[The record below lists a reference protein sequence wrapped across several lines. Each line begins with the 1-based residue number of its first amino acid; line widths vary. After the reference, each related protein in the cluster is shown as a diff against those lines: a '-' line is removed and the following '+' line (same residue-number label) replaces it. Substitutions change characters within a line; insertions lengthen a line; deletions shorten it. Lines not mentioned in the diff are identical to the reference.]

1 MIGALMAIE
10 NNKEQVLNI
19 KIEDE
24 VRTSYLNYAMSV
36 IVSRALPDVRDGL
49 KPVHRRILYSMHE
62 MGLKSDK
69 SFKKAGRIV
78 GDVLGKYHPHGD
90 QSIYEALV
98 RLAQDFSLRYPIVS
112 GQGNFGSIDG
122 DPPAAMRYT
131 EARMAKIAEELVIDI
146 DKQTVNFKPNY
157 DDSLLE
163 PEVLPAA
170 FPFLLVNG
178 SSGIAVGM
186 ATNMAPHNLRE
197 VCDAIIYML
206 EHDDVSIYD
215 LIAIIKGPD
224 FPTYAE
230 IIYNENLIKAYTTGK
245 GSVVIRARYHIEEK
259 SEDNISIIITQI
271 PYAVNKSSLLM
282 KIALLIKEEKLE
294 GVSDIR
300 DESDREGI
308 RIVLEIKKGFDPHV
322 VMNLLYEYTELRRNF
337 SINNLALVNGIP
349 KQLNLRELI
358 SEFIEHRK
366 NILRRRVEFDL
377 KRAQEKAHILEGLN
391 IALRNIDRVIEIIRF
406 SRLVKDARE
415 CIMREFQLS
424 EIQANS
430 ILDMKLQKLTSLE
443 VAKIEEDFQVVLALI
458 KDYEDILI
466 SPSRIVNMIR
476 EEIINLSLKFG
487 DDRRTK
493 IIYDEEVLKT
503 SMSDLMQ
510 RENVIVILTKQGFIK
525 RVLQDEYK
533 LQGIGGKG
541 LGSFDLQDSDQV
553 NVALCVN
560 THDFLLM
567 ISNEGK
573 LYVINAYGIKDSS
586 RTSRGQNIRE
596 LINLGEKEE
605 ILAIKNCSELSVDN
619 YLLITTA
626 NGKIARIE
634 TEGFKTVKSRGVII
648 MKLDDKDFVTSAE
661 IVSRDDKIICIS
673 KKGNAFA
680 FSSNDIRLTH
690 RGTQGVS
697 GMKVR
702 EGDMLIKALAIKQGS
717 HLLIMSEN
725 GYGKR
730 LEVSKVTGLKR
741 GSTGYT
747 CYKKSDEKAG
757 EVVDAITVSQ
767 DDEILL
773 ISKSSKVLRTLVDKI
788 SEQGKDARGMQVL
801 SLDEDKL
808 VAVSKFIK

>member
-1 MIGALMAIE
+1 MAIE
-10 NNKEQVLNI
+10 EDKEQILNI

-24 VRTSYLNYAMSV
+24 VKTSYLNYAMSV

-62 MGLKSDK
+62 MGLRADK
-69 SFKKAGRIV
+69 AFKKAGRIV

-131 EARMAKIAEELVIDI
+131 EARMAKIAEELVKDI
-146 DKQTVNFKPNY
+146 DRQTVNFRANY

-197 VCDAIIYML
+197 ICDAIVYML
-206 EHDDVSIYD
+206 NHDSVSVYD
-215 LIAIIKGPD
+215 LISIVKGPD

-230 IIYNENLIKAYTTGK
+230 IIYNESLVKAYTTGK
-245 GSVVIRARYHIEEK
+245 GSVVIRSRYHIEEK
-259 SEDNISIIITQI
+259 REDHIAIIITQI

-282 KIALLIKEEKLE
+282 KIAFLIKEEKLE
-294 GVSDIR
+294 GISDIR

-322 VMNLLYEYTELRRNF
+322 VMNLLYEYTELKKNF

-349 KQLNLRELI
+349 KQLNLKELI
-358 SEFIEHRK
+358 SEFIDHRK
-366 NILRRRVEFDL
+366 EIVRRRVEFDL
-377 KRAQEKAHILEGLN
+377 KKAREKAHILEGLN
-391 IALRNIDRVIEIIRF
+391 VSLRHIDRVIKIIRF
-406 SRLVKDARE
+406 SRFVKDAKE
-415 CIMREFQLS
+415 CIIKEFNLS

-443 VAKIEEDFQVVLALI
+443 IEKLEEEFKIVLDLI
-458 KDYEDILI
+458 KDYEDILV
-466 SPSRIVNMIR
+466 SPERVVNIVR

-487 DDRRTK
+487 DERRTK

-525 RVLQDEYK
+525 RILQDEYK

-541 LGSFDLQDSDQV
+541 LGSFDLQDKDQV
-553 NVALCVN
+553 NIALCVN

-586 RTSRGQNIRE
+586 RTSKGQNIRE
-596 LINLGEKEE
+596 LINLGEREE
-605 ILAIKNCSELSVDN
+605 ILAIKNCNELSLDN

-634 TEGFKTVKSRGVII
+634 TEGFKTVKSRGVIVI
-648 MKLDDKDFVTSAE
+648 KLDDKDFVTSAE
-661 IVSRDDKIICIS
+661 IVSKNDKIICLS
-673 KKGNAFA
+673 KRGNAFA
-680 FSSNDIRLTH
+680 FNSNDIRLTH

-702 EGDMLIKALAIKQGS
+702 EGDMLIKALSAKQGS
-717 HLLIMSEN
+717 HLLIVSEN

-730 LEVSKVTGLKR
+730 LEISRVTELKR
-741 GSTGYT
+741 GATGYT

-757 EVVDAITVSQ
+757 EVVDAITVVQ

-773 ISKSSKVLRTLVDKI
+773 VSKTSKVLRTLVDKI

-808 VAVSKFIK
+808 ISVSKFIK

>member
-1 MIGALMAIE
+1 MAIE
-10 NNKEQVLNI
+10 ENKEQVLNI

-24 VRTSYLNYAMSV
+24 VKTSYLNYAMSV

-69 SFKKAGRIV
+69 AFKKAGRIV

-131 EARMAKIAEELVIDI
+131 EARMAKIAEELVVDI

-197 VCDAIIYML
+197 ICDAIVYML
-206 EHDDVSIYD
+206 DHDDVSVYD
-215 LIAIIKGPD
+215 LIKIVKGPD

-230 IIYNENLIKAYTTGK
+230 IVYNESLVKAYTTGK
-245 GSVVIRARYHIEEK
+245 GGVVIRARYHIEEK
-259 SEDNISIIITQI
+259 LEDNISIIITQI

-282 KIALLIKEEKLE
+282 KIALLVKEEKLE

-349 KQLNLRELI
+349 KQLNLKELI
-358 SEFIEHRK
+358 SEFIAHRK
-366 NILRRRVEFDL
+366 DILRRRVEFDL
-377 KRAQEKAHILEGLN
+377 KRAKEKAHILEGLN
-391 IALRNIDRVIEIIRF
+391 VALKNIDRVIEIIRV
-406 SRLVKDARE
+406 SRIAKDAKE
-415 CIMREFQLS
+415 CIMREFNLS
-424 EIQANS
+424 EIQSNS
-430 ILDMKLQKLTSLE
+430 ILDMKLHKLTTLE
-443 VAKIEEDFQVVLALI
+443 IEKIEEDFKVVLALI

-466 SPSRIVNMIR
+466 SPLRIVTIIR
-476 EEIINLSLKFG
+476 DEMINLSLKFG

-510 RENVIVILTKQGFIK
+510 RENVVVILTKQGLIK

-541 LGSFDLQDSDQV
+541 VSSFDLQDRDQV
-553 NVALCVN
+553 SVALCVN
-560 THDFLLM
+560 THDFLFM

-573 LYVINAYGIKDSS
+573 LYVINVYGIKDSS
-586 RTSRGQNIRE
+586 RTSKGQNIRE
-596 LINLGEKEE
+596 LVNLGEKEE

-626 NGKIARIE
+626 NGKIARIG
-634 TEGFKTVKSRGVII
+634 TEGLKTVKSRGVIV
-648 MKLDDKDFVTSAE
+648 MKLDEKDFVTSAE
-661 IVSRDDKIICIS
+661 IVSGDDKIICIS
-673 KKGNAFA
+673 RKGNAFA
-680 FSSNDIRLTH
+680 FNSNDIRLTH
-690 RGTQGVS
+690 RGTQGVF

-702 EGDMLIKALAIKQGS
+702 EGDTFIKALTVKQGS
-717 HLLIMSEN
+717 HLLIVSEN
-725 GYGKR
+725 GYGK
-730 LEVSKVTGLKR
+730 LLDISKVTGLKR

-757 EVVDAITVSQ
+757 EVVDAISVTKT
-767 DDEILL
+767 DEVLL
-773 ISKSSKVLRTLVDKI
+773 ISKNSKVLRTLVDKI

-801 SLDEDKL
+801 SLDGDKL
-808 VAVSKFIK
+808 VTVSTFIK

>member
-1 MIGALMAIE
+1 MSVEG
-10 NNKEQVLNI
+10 NKEQILNI

-62 MGLKSDK
+62 MGLKAEK
-69 SFKKAGRIV
+69 PFKKAGRIV

-131 EARMAKIAEELVIDI
+131 EARMARIAEELVRDI
-146 DKQTVNFKPNY
+146 DKQTVDFRANY

-163 PEVLPAA
+163 PTVLPSA

-186 ATNMAPHNLRE
+186 ATSMAPHNLRE
-197 VCDAIIYML
+197 ICDAIVYML
-206 EHDDVSIYD
+206 DHDDASIYD
-215 LIAIIKGPD
+215 LIEIVKGPD

-230 IIYNENLIKAYTTGK
+230 IIYNDNLIKAYLTGK
-245 GSVVIRARYHIEEK
+245 GSVIIRAQYHIEKK

-294 GVSDIR
+294 GISDIR
-300 DESDREGI
+300 DESDRDGI
-308 RIVLEIKKGFDPHV
+308 RIVIEIKKGFDPNV
-322 VMNLLYEYTELRRNF
+322 IMNLLYEYTELRKNF

-349 KQLNLRELI
+349 KQLNLKELL
-358 SEFIEHRK
+358 SEFIAHRK
-366 NILRRRVEFDL
+366 EIVRRRVDFDL
-377 KRAQEKAHILEGLN
+377 KKAREKAHILEGLN
-391 IALRNIDRVIEIIRF
+391 IALKNIDKIIEIIK
-406 SRLVKDARE
+406 SAKLVKEAKE
-415 CIMREFQLS
+415 YIMKEFSLS

-430 ILDMKLQKLTSLE
+430 ILDMKLQRLTSLE
-443 VAKIEEDFQVVLALI
+443 IEKLKEDFTIVLALI

-466 SPSRIVNMIR
+466 SPVRIVNIVR
-476 EEIINLSLKFG
+476 EEINNLSLKFG
-487 DDRRTK
+487 DERRTK

-525 RVLQDEYK
+525 RILQDEYK

-541 LGSFDLQDSDQV
+541 LSSFELQNGDQI
-553 NVALCVN
+553 NIALCVN

-573 LYVINAYGIKDSS
+573 LYVINAYSIKDSA
-586 RTSRGQNIRE
+586 RTSKGQNIRE
-596 LINLGEKEE
+596 LINLGETEK
-605 ILAIKNCSELSVDN
+605 ILAIKNTNELSVNN

-626 NGKIARIE
+626 KGKIARIE
-634 TEGFKTVKSRGVII
+634 TESFKTVKSRGVIVI
-648 MKLDDKDFVTSAE
+648 KLDNNDFVTSAE
-661 IVSRDDKIICIS
+661 VVSKDERVICIS

-680 FSSNDIRLTH
+680 FNSNDIRLTH

-702 EGDMLIKALAIKQGS
+702 EGDVFIKVLAVGHGS
-717 HLLIMSEN
+717 HLLIVSEN

-730 LEVSKVTGLKR
+730 LEISKVTGLKR
-741 GSTGYT
+741 GATGYT
-747 CYKKSDEKAG
+747 SYKKSDEKAG
-757 EVVDAITVSQ
+757 EVVDAITVSHE
-767 DDEILL
+767 DEVLL
-773 ISKSSKVLRTLVDKI
+773 ISRSSKVLRTLVDKI

-801 SLDEDKL
+801 SLDEDRL
-808 VAVSKFIK
+808 VSVSKFIK

>member
-1 MIGALMAIE
+1 MAVEGI
-10 NNKEQVLNI
+10 KEQILNI

-62 MGLKSDK
+62 MGLKAEK
-69 SFKKAGRIV
+69 PFKKSGRIV

-131 EARMAKIAEELVIDI
+131 EARMAKIAEELVRDI
-146 DKQTVNFKPNY
+146 DKQTVDFRPNY
-157 DDSLLE
+157 DDSLFE
-163 PEVLPAA
+163 PAVLPSA

-186 ATNMAPHNLRE
+186 ATSMAPHNLRE
-197 VCDAIIYML
+197 ICDAIVYML
-206 EHDDVSIYD
+206 DHDDASIYD
-215 LIAIIKGPD
+215 LIEIVKGPD

-230 IIYNENLIKAYTTGK
+230 IIYNDSLIKAYMTGK
-245 GSVVIRARYHIEEK
+245 GSVIIRAQYHIEKK

-294 GVSDIR
+294 GISDIR
-300 DESDREGI
+300 DESDRDGI
-308 RIVLEIKKGFDPHV
+308 RIVIEIKKGFDPNV
-322 VMNLLYEYTELRRNF
+322 IMNLLYEYTELRKNF

-349 KQLNLRELI
+349 RQLNLKELL
-358 SEFIEHRK
+358 SEFIAHRK
-366 NILRRRVEFDL
+366 EIVRRRVDFDL
-377 KRAQEKAHILEGLN
+377 KKAREKAHILEGLN
-391 IALRNIDRVIEIIRF
+391 IALKNIDKIIEIIK
-406 SRLVKDARE
+406 SAKLVKEAKE
-415 CIMREFQLS
+415 YIIKEFSLS

-430 ILDMKLQKLTSLE
+430 ILDMKLQRLTSLE
-443 VAKIEEDFQVVLALI
+443 IDKLKEDFTSVLALI

-466 SPSRIVNMIR
+466 SPVRIVNIVR
-476 EEIINLSLKFG
+476 EEMNNLSLKFG

-525 RVLQDEYK
+525 RILQDEYK

-541 LGSFDLQDSDQV
+541 LSSFELQNGDQI
-553 NVALCVN
+553 NIALCVN

-573 LYVINAYGIKDSS
+573 LYIINAYSIKDYV
-586 RTSRGQNIRE
+586 RTSKGQNIRE
-596 LINLGEKEE
+596 LINLGETET
-605 ILAIKNCSELSVDN
+605 ILAVKNTNELSVNN

-626 NGKIARIE
+626 KGKIARIE
-634 TEGFKTVKSRGVII
+634 TESFKTVKSRGVIVI
-648 MKLDDKDFVTSAE
+648 KLDKGDFVTSAE
-661 IVSRDDKIICIS
+661 VVSKDERVICIS

-680 FSSNDIRLTH
+680 FNSNDIRLTH

-702 EGDMLIKALAIKQGS
+702 EGDVFIKVLAVGYGS
-717 HLLIMSEN
+717 HLLIVSEN

-730 LEVSKVTGLKR
+730 LEISKVTGLKR
-741 GSTGYT
+741 GATGYT
-747 CYKKSDEKAG
+747 SYKKADEKAG
-757 EVVDAITVSQ
+757 DVVDAITVSN
-767 DDEILL
+767 DDEVLL
-773 ISKSSKVLRTLVDKI
+773 ISRSSKILRTLVDKI

-801 SLDEDKL
+801 SLDEDRL
-808 VAVSKFIK
+808 VSVSKFIK

>member
-1 MIGALMAIE
+1 MAIE

-206 EHDDVSIYD
+206 DHDDVSIYD

-349 KQLNLRELI
+349 KQLNLKELI
-358 SEFIEHRK
+358 SEFIKHRK
-366 NILRRRVEFDL
+366 DILRRRVEFDL

-406 SRLVKDARE
+406 SRLVRDARE

-424 EIQANS
+424 EIQSNS

-443 VAKIEEDFQVVLALI
+443 VEKIDEDFKVVLALI

-466 SPSRIVNMIR
+466 SPSRIINMIR
-476 EEIINLSLKFG
+476 DEIINLSLRFG

-541 LGSFDLQDSDQV
+541 LGSFDLQDSDQI

-648 MKLDDKDFVTSAE
+648 MKLDEKDFVTSAE

-702 EGDMLIKALAIKQGS
+702 EGDMFIKALAVRQGS

-757 EVVDAITVSQ
+757 TVVDAITVSQ

-808 VAVSKFIK
+808 IAVSKFIK

>member
-1 MIGALMAIE
+1 MAIE

-586 RTSRGQNIRE
+586 RISRGQNIRE

>member
-1 MIGALMAIE
+1 MAIE
-10 NNKEQVLNI
+10 NNKEQLLNI

-443 VAKIEEDFQVVLALI
+443 VAKIEEDFKVVLALI

>member
-801 SLDEDKL
+801 MK
-808 VAVSKFIK
+808 IN

>member
-1 MIGALMAIE
+1 MAIE

>member
-1 MIGALMAIE
+1 MAIE

-443 VAKIEEDFQVVLALI
+443 VAKIEEDFKVVLALI

>member
-415 CIMREFQLS
+415 CIIREFQLS

-443 VAKIEEDFQVVLALI
+443 VAKIEEDFKVVLALI